1 MLQLNPLENFTIFRQ
16 IGDHTDTNRDN
27 YYVKA
32 TIRNS
37 YTAEKIAEVN
47 LTNKTNGEYYGN
59 WTAPA
64 DNTVDGFWI
73 CITTSV
79 YTDSGY
85 TTKSNKYSDVADTY
99 LIGQRAKKTGSGGGG
114 VYVDYDRI
122 KKMIKDE
129 IKEIKIPKPK
139 IPKADNSEIL
149 GLLEAISEDLVEM
162 FTKIDK
168 PAIKIPKPEKLD
180 YARIQKENKEA
191 LEDLRA
197 NIYTSVETTDAKI
210 CDMLKEISKKMDELR
225 TWQEKK
231 AVTVNVA
238 LNKED
243 LTDVG
248 AELDKIQKMILII
261 HEQLKQ

>member
-16 IGDHTDTNRDN
+16 IGDHTDTSRDD
-27 YYVKA
+27 YYVRA

-37 YTAEKIAEVN
+37 FTAEKIAEVN

-85 TTKSNKYSDVADTY
+85 TTKSNKYADVADTY
-99 LIGQRAKKTGSGGGG
+99 LIGQRAKRTGAGGGG

-129 IKEIKIPKPK
+129 IAAIKIPKAPK
-139 IPKADNSEIL
+139 IPKTDFTEIL
-149 GLLEAISEDLVEM
+149 GLLEALSKDFNTMYKKL
-162 FTKIDK
+162 DN

-180 YARIQKENKEA
+180 YERIQKENKSA
-191 LEDLRA
+191 LADLYA
-197 NIYTSVETTDAKI
+197 NIFTSLEAIEAKIIQQVQDAKES
-210 CDMLKEISKKMDELR
+210 L
-225 TWQEKK
+225 EKK
-231 AVTVNVA
+231 DISINVA

-243 LTDVG
+243 LTDVSQ
-248 AELDKIQKMILII
+248 EFDTIKKMILVIN
-261 HEQLKQ
+261 ERLNSNNG